1 MYQTYLVTGAAQPVG
16 RLVTK
21 MLVESGNNVRILVD
35 EDADLSAFAGM
46 NVEVFRGEVFDKD
59 SMKPFFTLDDPR
71 QCAVIHTEEI
81 VDSSDRTNLNMRRV
95 NVTGTQNVVEQCLK
109 NKIARFV
116 WLGSAYALNPG
127 ASLENSVLHFDR
139 RMVEGEYARTKAEA
153 GAYIIEK
160 VSLNKFNAVMLLPT
174 FIIGPGF
181 DADSD
186 MNVMIK
192 NYLEKGISTIE
203 GGHAFVD
210 VRDVAAGLL
219 ALSENG
225 KVGGCYILNG
235 EHRSTDEFFEDVKKA
250 GGIEKDV
257 KPVPRWMMSKSMAKF
272 VDTYY
277 RITKKDNPK
286 EVYALFAN
294 NPDMVFNSTMG
305 DIMPEATTRTVS
317 DSIGDALNGV

>member
-1 MYQTYLVTGAAQPVG
+1 MYQTYLVTGALKPVG

-35 EDADLSAFAGM
+35 EDADLSPFEGM
-46 NVEVFRGEVFDKD
+46 KVEVFRGEVFDKD
-59 SMKPFFTLDDPR
+59 SMKAFFTLEDPR

-109 NKIARFV
+109 TKIARFV
-116 WLGSAYALNPG
+116 WLGSAYALNPE

-139 RMVEGEYARTKAEA
+139 TKVEGEYARSKAEA

-181 DADSD
+181 DKDSD
-186 MNVMIK
+186 MNVILK
-192 NYLEKGISTIE
+192 KYLENGVSTIK

-210 VRDVAAGLL
+210 VRDVASGLL

-225 KVGGCYILNG
+225 KVGGCYVLNG

-250 GGIEKDV
+250 GGIEK
-257 KPVPRWMMSKSMAKF
+257 R
-272 VDTYY
+272 
-277 RITKKDNPK
+277 
-286 EVYALFAN
+286 
-294 NPDMVFNSTMG
+294 VFG
-305 DIMPEATTRTVS
+305 IFCGE
-317 DSIGDALNGV
+317 L